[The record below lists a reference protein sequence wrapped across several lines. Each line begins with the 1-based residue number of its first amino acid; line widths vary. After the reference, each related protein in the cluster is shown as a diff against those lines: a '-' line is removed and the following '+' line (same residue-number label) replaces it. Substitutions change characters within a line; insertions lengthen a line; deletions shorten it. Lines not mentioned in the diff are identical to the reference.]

1 MRLFIKMI
9 EAGRQT
15 PQQAVY
21 QLISS
26 PPIDMNPRANDSPCA
41 QGLTTEIHD
50 YLFHYS
56 NMKSSFL

>member
-9 EAGRQT
+9 KAGRQT

-26 PPIDMNPRANDSPCA
+26 PPIDMIPSANDSLCA
-41 QGLTTEIHD
+41 QGPMTEIHD
-50 YLFHYS
+50 YLFHYN
-56 NMKSSFL
+56 NMKSSLL